1 MQQGKISRGLV
12 KNTCAQEADCRRFD
26 MWGQS
31 PSSQE
36 MRHAGTVPFKSEAVR
51 YQFTVDENG
60 IVVVEPGDD
69 PKEWCAK

>member
-1 MQQGKISRGLV
+1 
-12 KNTCAQEADCRRFD
+12 

-60 IVVVEPGDD
+60 IVVVEPGDE
-69 PKEWCAK
+69 PKE